1 MGKIFFFKKTCGGA
15 CIYKMFSLYL
25 RQNQTETRA
34 MTTTLTETLA
44 KPNIETM
51 EKQTSTTRQYAFLPR
66 RGELT
71 GCVLYAAIRGSH
83 TAFFLTDA

>member
-1 MGKIFFFKKTCGGA
+1 ML
-15 CIYKMFSLYL
+15 SLQL

-44 KPNIETM
+44 KPTTETM
-51 EKQTSTTRQYAFLPR
+51 EKQSSTARQYEILR
-66 RGELT
+66 RVGEQAT
-71 GCVLYAAIRGSH
+71 CILYAAIRGSN

>member
-1 MGKIFFFKKTCGGA
+1 ML
-15 CIYKMFSLYL
+15 SLQL

-51 EKQTSTTRQYAFLPR
+51 EKQTSTARQYAFLRR
-66 RGELT
+66 RGELIV
-71 GCVLYAAIRGSH
+71 CVLYTTVYGSH